1 MMKNSKRTKRNTST
15 EEKIKNAARKLFT
28 QKGYSAVKTRDI
40 AAEAGINLALLNYYF
55 RNKQKLFEIIM
66 LENLERLK
74 EGVLLIMNEKTTM
87 FDQKIE
93 LIVSHYIE
101 MLIENPDLPLFVL
114 GVMRHNPDDFIRIM
128 NIEHDF
134 KNSLFVKQASRI
146 LNSGKQRA
154 INPIHY
160 LINIMGM
167 IVFPVA
173 ASPMIMRIGKLNR
186 NEFIEFMQ
194 ERKKLIPRWIGD
206 MAGSR

>member
-1 MMKNSKRTKRNTST
+1 MKNSKKTTHSIST

-40 AAEAGINLALLNYYF
+40 AAESGINLALLNYYF

-74 EGVLLIMNEKTTM
+74 EGVLLIMNDKTTM
-87 FDQKIE
+87 FDQKID
-93 LIVSHYIE
+93 LIVSHYIDI
-101 MLIENPDLPLFVL
+101 LIENPDLPLFVL
-114 GVMRHNPDDFIRIM
+114 GVMRHNPDEFIRIM
-128 NIEHDF
+128 NIEHEF
-134 KNSLFVKQASRI
+134 KNSYFVKQAGRM

-154 INPIHY
+154 INPIHF
-160 LINIMGM
+160 LINLMGM

-173 ASPMIMRIGKLNR
+173 ASPMIMRMGKMNR

>member
-1 MMKNSKRTKRNTST
+1 MKNKKKTTHSTST
-15 EEKIKNAARKLFT
+15 EEKIKNAARTLFT
-28 QKGYSAVKTRDI
+28 QNGYAAVKTRDI

-66 LENLERLK
+66 LENLQRLK
-74 EGVLLIMNEKTTM
+74 QGVLLIMNDKTTL

-93 LIVSHYIE
+93 LIVSHYID

-134 KNSLFVKQASRI
+134 KNSCFVKQAGQM

-160 LINIMGM
+160 LINMIGM

-173 ASPMIMRIGKLNR
+173 ASPMVMRMGKLNR

-194 ERKKLIPRWIGD
+194 ERKKLIPLWIGG
-206 MAGSR
+206 MVAS